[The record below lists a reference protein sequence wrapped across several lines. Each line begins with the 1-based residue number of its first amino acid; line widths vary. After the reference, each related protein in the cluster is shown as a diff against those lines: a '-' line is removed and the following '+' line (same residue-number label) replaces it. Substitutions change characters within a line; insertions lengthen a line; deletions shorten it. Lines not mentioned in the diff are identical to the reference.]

1 MLCHQSILDASVGD
15 GVIFGASS
23 VSHVRTPPALPA
35 IPALFS
41 GTTVA
46 LPPRSLPGCNSCTT
60 DSNLI
65 SRWQAEHNV
74 AAYGDGPLPDTIVDA
89 MDAAWDVARVETE
102 SYFRGYGE
110 EPGGI
115 ELVLAKP
122 QARI

>member
-1 MLCHQSILDASVGD
+1 M
-15 GVIFGASS
+15 
-23 VSHVRTPPALPA
+23 
-35 IPALFS
+35 
-41 GTTVA
+41 
-46 LPPRSLPGCNSCTT
+46 
-60 DSNLI
+60 
-65 SRWQAEHNV
+65 

>member
-1 MLCHQSILDASVGD
+1 MHDRQRDL
-15 GVIFGASS
+15 
-23 VSHVRTPPALPA
+23 
-35 IPALFS
+35 
-41 GTTVA
+41 
-46 LPPRSLPGCNSCTT
+46 NESC
-60 DSNLI
+60 LI
-65 SRWQAEHNV
+65 SRCRQAEHNV

>member
-1 MLCHQSILDASVGD
+1 MHDRQQLDQE
-15 GVIFGASS
+15 
-23 VSHVRTPPALPA
+23 
-35 IPALFS
+35 
-41 GTTVA
+41 
-46 LPPRSLPGCNSCTT
+46 
-60 DSNLI
+60 I
-65 SRWQAEHNV
+65 SRCWQAEHNV

>member
-1 MLCHQSILDASVGD
+1 MRSNKRARPVLPSVHPRCLGRRRD
-15 GVIFGASS
+15 
-23 VSHVRTPPALPA
+23 HLRRLLRLPRENH
-35 IPALFS
+35 PHCPRF
-41 GTTVA
+41 
-46 LPPRSLPGCNSCTT
+46 PRSFPGCNTG
-60 DSNLI
+60 LI
-65 SRWQAEHNV
+65 SCCWQAEHNV

-122 QARI
+122 QARM